1 MMGKINNGGSIAGC
15 IDYVT
20 RKKKDRPDGTPCDE
34 WRIIDSRD
42 VFSLEDRR
50 EIIATF
56 TDNISMNPNVDNP
69 VGHISLNFHELDK
82 DKINDKR
89 MVEIAGKYMER
100 MGIKDTPYILV
111 RHLDKPYP
119 HCHLVYS
126 RIDNFGKTIS
136 DSHDYDRNR
145 RACLYLTKEYGLHI
159 SDGKKNT
166 KVEKLRGAEKIRYEI
181 FNVVNDAWE
190 DKNIDNFDKFEARLK
205 AYGVAIEYKYKRGT
219 SEVQGL
225 WYIRKGKRFPASK
238 IDRRFSYGGIRKHL
252 SKIRPRHPESK
263 WMYADGTIV
272 PISSL
277 YGVKF
282 TTKQIQDYTAGKTIR
297 VDGCQGEYSTV
308 YLKFIPE
315 IKTPRMFSSNPDAPE
330 LTTTSSFAPSFNRH
344 NQPLPPASDE
354 CSVSGSD
361 TETFE
366 QFKAQHPEL
375 TPKQALDTWRAKR
388 RGKHL
393 NGGFHMGM

>member
-145 RACLYLTKEYGLHI
+145 RVCLDLTKEYGLHI
-159 SDGKKNT
+159 SDGKRTQKSKNC
-166 KVEKLRGAEKIRYEI
+166 
-181 FNVVNDAWE
+181 VV
-190 DKNIDNFDKFEARLK
+190 R
-205 AYGVAIEYKYKRGT
+205 
-219 SEVQGL
+219 
-225 WYIRKGKRFPASK
+225 RKS
-238 IDRRFSYGGIRKHL
+238 DMRFSML
-252 SKIRPRHPESK
+252 SMTHGKIKTSIILINSRLGLTTMELGSN
-263 WMYADGTIV
+263 TNTSV
-272 PISSL
+272 VQ
-277 YGVKF
+277 VKF
-282 TTKQIQDYTAGKTIR
+282 KGSGIPGKENAFLLQR
-297 VDGCQGEYSTV
+297 
-308 YLKFIPE
+308 
-315 IKTPRMFSSNPDAPE
+315 
-330 LTTTSSFAPSFNRH
+330 
-344 NQPLPPASDE
+344 
-354 CSVSGSD
+354 
-361 TETFE
+361 
-366 QFKAQHPEL
+366 
-375 TPKQALDTWRAKR
+375 
-388 RGKHL
+388 
-393 NGGFHMGM
+393 

>member
-1 MMGKINNGGSIAGC
+1 MSPE
-15 IDYVT
+15 
-20 RKKKDRPDGTPCDE
+20 RRSDRPDGTPCDE

-145 RACLYLTKEYGLHI
+145 RACSTSQKNMGFIFLMGKRTQKSESWWRRKYDMRFSMLSMMHGKIKTSIILINSRLGL
-159 SDGKKNT
+159 KPMELRLNT
-166 KVEKLRGAEKIRYEI
+166 
-181 FNVVNDAWE
+181 NTSVVQVKFKDSGTSVKGNASGFE
-190 DKNIDNFDKFEARLK
+190 DK
-205 AYGVAIEYKYKRGT
+205 IEDSVTAVSGSIFLRYRTY
-219 SEVQGL
+219 
-225 WYIRKGKRFPASK
+225 
-238 IDRRFSYGGIRKHL
+238 GIR
-252 SKIRPRHPESK
+252 SQSGCN
-263 WMYADGTIV
+263 ADGTIV
-272 PISSL
+272 SISSL

-315 IKTPRMFSSNPDAPE
+315 IRNRPRNVLHQIPTHLNLLRHLPSP
-330 LTTTSSFAPSFNRH
+330 PSFNRH

-375 TPKQALDTWRAKR
+375 TPEQALDAWRAKR